1 MLVSEMRPQLEQAGE
16 GEVVRSSVWGISV
29 WDINQLSRLVL
40 LIDTW
45 TGDLQVTDKIH
56 VRDKNLKVCI
66 VGDI

>member
-1 MLVSEMRPQLEQAGE
+1 MSEMRPQLEQAGE

-29 WDINQLSRLVL
+29 WDIRQLSSLVL

-45 TGDLQVTDKIH
+45 TGDLKVTDKIH

>member
-1 MLVSEMRPQLEQAGE
+1 MSEMRPQLEQAGE

-29 WDINQLSRLVL
+29 WDISQLSSLVL

>member
-1 MLVSEMRPQLEQAGE
+1 MSEMRPQLEQAGE

>member
-1 MLVSEMRPQLEQAGE
+1 MSEMRPQLEQAGE

-56 VRDKNLKVCI
+56 VRDKILKVCI